1 MMTVVISAGSEVPRQ
16 LNLRLMAASRENGVS
31 NPCIFILKYMDENIV
46 NTKQDGTDRL
56 ALGRWR
62 PWISMGRPVLP
73 GPKLEQLPGL
83 VKPASFARLSRA
95 GGS

>member
-1 MMTVVISAGSEVPRQ
+1 MFEPSCARYRQ
-16 LNLRLMAASRENGVS
+16 RVS
-31 NPCIFILKYMDENIV
+31 NVEQSRVSPCIFILKYMDENIV

-83 VKPASFARLSRA
+83 IKPASFARLSRA

>member
-1 MMTVVISAGSEVPRQ
+1 MLSSDKKFFFESAKVYR
-16 LNLRLMAASRENGVS
+16 LRV

>member
-1 MMTVVISAGSEVPRQ
+1 MGVGRKIKFNRTGMRPDRIIIS
-16 LNLRLMAASRENGVS
+16 
-31 NPCIFILKYMDENIV
+31 PCIFILKYMDENIV

-83 VKPASFARLSRA
+83 IKPASFARLSRA